1 MQTNQHALNFL
12 GRLLIAGLYLP
23 AGVSKIN
30 GFAATAGYFGSLGI
44 PLPTAALVGTIAL
57 EIVGAIAILVGFQT
71 RLAALALAAF
81 TVAAT
86 FLGHAF
92 WSFPADQ
99 AFVQQLMFM
108 KNIAIVGGLLVLAA
122 AGPGKWSVDERQ
134 G

>member
-1 MQTNQHALNFL
+1 MQTNQPALNFA

-23 AGVSKIN
+23 AGISKVT
-30 GFAATAGYFGSLGI
+30 GFAGTAGYFGSLGI
-44 PLPTAALVGTIAL
+44 PFPTTALVGTIVL

-71 RLAALALAAF
+71 RLAALALAIF

-92 WSFPADQ
+92 WAFPADQ

-108 KNIAIVGGLLVLAA
+108 KNVAVVGGLLVLAA